1 MIRKVNKNILML
13 GASGFIGKNIV
24 ESFLENNYNLTI
36 LTRSKTL
43 LFNKFKSNYAIEI
56 LESSLKDI
64 SVIKQIIEIN
74 NIDIV
79 IHLASG
85 LIPSSNKDDFNK
97 EMNEI
102 ILPTYSLLEYLSE
115 KKIKIIYFSSGG
127 TIYGKVQENR
137 INENQSLQ
145 PINYYGYSKL
155 MIENYIQFLHRTKNL
170 SYLILRPSNVYG
182 KYQRLESK
190 QGFISVSIGK
200 VLSGKPIEIWGD
212 GETIRDYIN
221 VQDVAILTKKLI
233 DMNITNEIINLGSG
247 IGISLNNIINLL
259 QKNIDKKFEIE
270 YKNSR
275 SVDLDKMVLDTSKL
289 NSYIEY
295 KFKNLEDGI
304 GEFLEYIK
312 GNNEK

>member
-1 MIRKVNKNILML
+1 MKNNILII
-13 GASGFIGKNIV
+13 GSTGFIGKNLL
-24 ESFLENNYNLTI
+24 ESFLIDSNNIAL
-36 LTRSKTL
+36 LVRDSSKVSVNFRDNIAVKIIETDLKNMTL
-43 LFNKFKSNYAIEI
+43 
-56 LESSLKDI
+56 
-64 SVIKQIIEIN
+64 IKQIIETN
-74 NIDIV
+74 SIDIV
-79 IHLASG
+79 IHLSSS
-85 LIPSSNKDDFNK
+85 LIPSSSKDDFEN

-115 KKIKIIYFSSGG
+115 KKIKIIFFSSGG
-127 TIYGKVQENR
+127 TIYGKVQENT
-137 INENQSLQ
+137 INEDNPLR

-155 MIENYIQFLHRTKNL
+155 MIENYIQFLNRTKNL

-182 KYQRLESK
+182 KYQKIESK

-233 DMNITNEIINLGSG
+233 DMNINNEIINLGSG
-247 IGISLNNIINLL
+247 IGISLNNIVNLL

-275 SVDLDKMVLDTSKL
+275 SVDVDKMVLDITKL
-289 NSYIEY
+289 KSYINYE
-295 KFKNLEDGI
+295 FKNIEDGI
-304 GEFLEYIK
+304 SEFIGYIRCE
-312 GNNEK
+312 NEK